1 MRRSKCENI
10 LVFIS
15 FMKSRL
21 LKGRPMRNF
30 PFQTSCF
37 YQIRGKRNFSRVFSL
52 RKVFSHVHISH
63 RGKSCFECQ
72 HYGEDGNII
81 SIRSLTRHVLRHVR
95 RKQQRFFVR
104 DLHLTLCIA
113 LYFYFTPGLKPLV
126 GWWPSQAVKGTSY

>member
-1 MRRSKCENI
+1 MGKIWTELFVKKSCTFHFQKVWRSKCENI

-63 RGKSCFECQ
+63 RGKFCFECQ
-72 HYGEDGNII
+72 HFGEDGNMI
-81 SIRSLTRHVLRHVR
+81 SISLARHVL
-95 RKQQRFFVR
+95 QAIYEENSR
-104 DLHLTLCIA
+104 DFLCRI
-113 LYFYFTPGLKPLV
+113 YI
-126 GWWPSQAVKGTSY
+126 